1 MKGFI
6 NELADVTGLPFN
18 ETKKDFRVI
27 WIGGNCAHIINYTK
41 ILTYTDTSLILKIP
55 NNQLILEGYE
65 FEIKEL
71 NKREI
76 LIKGIINK
84 IELSRA
90 VVPAKSK
97 EVKG

>member
-6 NELADVTGLPFN
+6 SELSTVSGLPFN
-18 ETKKDFRVI
+18 EVKKDFRVI

-55 NNQLILEGYE
+55 KNQLVIEGFN

-76 LIKGIINK
+76 LINGNINRF
-84 IELSRA
+84 ELSRSIIHT
-90 VVPAKSK
+90 KSN